1 MQADDTSCA
10 RGWSARPTGATVGV
24 VESLLTPSVRPL
36 AGVSG
41 SLGIG
46 SKPSV
51 RVRSVRREP
60 PDQGF
65 CSGHIVAC

>member
-41 SLGIG
+41 
-46 SKPSV
+46 
-51 RVRSVRREP
+51 
-60 PDQGF
+60 
-65 CSGHIVAC
+65 H